1 MGKKKQ
7 AKKVTKWIEKDDGIT
22 FDDIVYAGLGV
33 LEKAAK
39 KGKKKRFKKAM
50 SRGEDLATAGIESL
64 DRLLAPEVEEPVIS
78 YAHSG
83 GGWFTVDI
91 GGVIV
96 DTVQGEEA
104 AASRAGELLEEYAA
118 LDADQQDPTRY
129 GIYESGGGWYEIVV
143 HGVPVARVQG
153 QEAAE
158 ERFAELESATQPD
171 AD

>member
-1 MGKKKQ
+1 M
-7 AKKVTKWIEKDDGIT
+7 
-22 FDDIVYAGLGV
+22 LG
-33 LEKAAK
+33 KAAS

-50 SRGEDLATAGIESL
+50 SRGENLATAGIGSL

-104 AASRAGELLEEYAA
+104 AAARAGELLEEYAA
-118 LDADQQDPTRY
+118 LDNQDPTRY

-143 HGVPVARVQG
+143 HGVPVARIQG
-153 QEAAE
+153 QEEAE
-158 ERFAELESATQPD
+158 EFFAGLEDASQPD
-171 AD
+171 A